1 MKIKNSMRQ
10 TLSPK
15 LVDYIKAAKIPF
27 YPPEIFDCPACGF
40 TASLLPGGLWKC
52 PCGKHGDIVD
62 LAMLAKD
69 YDTEQ
74 EAVKAICRLL
84 HIKIT
89 QMPIISA
96 AELMDT
102 EFPVSNYLIEKLMGK
117 GLYILAGPP
126 KVGKSWLVLWMAH
139 CISLGLPLWQLQ
151 TTQSGVL
158 YVSLEGYT
166 PAHPAAAGQNLR
178 R

>member
-10 TLSPK
+10 TLRPK
-15 LVDYIKAAKIPF
+15 LVDYIKAAGIPF

-62 LAMLAKD
+62 LAMLAKG

-96 AELMDT
+96 EELMDT

-126 KVGKSWLVLWMAH
+126 KAAFSMSVWKIRPSVSSNDWTRSPAVRPGTS
-139 CISLGLPLWQLQ
+139 GLPPKP
-151 TTQSGVL
+151 
-158 YVSLEGYT
+158 SL
-166 PAHPAAAGQNLR
+166 
-178 R
+178 